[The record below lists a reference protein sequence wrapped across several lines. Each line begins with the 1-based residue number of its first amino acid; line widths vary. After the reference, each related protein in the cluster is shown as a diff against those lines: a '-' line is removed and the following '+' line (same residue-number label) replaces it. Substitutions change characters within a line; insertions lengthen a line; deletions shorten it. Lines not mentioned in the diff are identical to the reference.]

1 MDIILKSE
9 VHPTIQISL
18 PYSAKVDIILK
29 SEVHP
34 TVRSR
39 SVLFH
44 KVDIILKSEVHPTQ
58 IDREVLTTRWIS
70 FLKMRYIQR
79 TENYT
84 LWYRG
89 RYHLKK

>member
-1 MDIILKSE
+1 MRY
-9 VHPTIQISL
+9 IQL
-18 PYSAKVDIILK
+18 LWFWWGQRGGVDIILK

-34 TVRSR
+34 TPKERAQEDS
-39 SVLFH
+39 S
-44 KVDIILKSEVHPTQ
+44 VDIILKSEVHPTQ

>member
-9 VHPTIQISL
+9 VHPTVGSS
-18 PYSAKVDIILK
+18 YFRNSWVDIILK

-34 TVRSR
+34 TGSGTA
-39 SVLFH
+39 FTDDQ
-44 KVDIILKSEVHPTQ
+44 VDIILKSEVHPTQ